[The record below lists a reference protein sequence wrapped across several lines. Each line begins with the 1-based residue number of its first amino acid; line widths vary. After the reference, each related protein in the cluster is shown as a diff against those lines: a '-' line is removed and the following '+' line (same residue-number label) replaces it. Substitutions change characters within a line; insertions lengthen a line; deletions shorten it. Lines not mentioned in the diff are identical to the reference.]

1 MAVKKTYFFHIHKI
15 LIYILIYLISALLA
29 FINVASYCRNSE
41 RLCPQ
46 TVFYLLFFFF
56 FDIFDEAQHLHHS
69 HFSLPV
75 WLVDEADVTNMTVN
89 ENVWNYFT
97 TDADTKIQ
105 KSNYRV

>member
-46 TVFYLLFFFF
+46 TV
-56 FDIFDEAQHLHHS
+56 DIFDEAQHLHHS

-75 WLVDEADVTNMTVN
+75 WLGDEADVTNMTVN

>member
-1 MAVKKTYFFHIHKI
+1 MLPVTVGIVNVCVHKQ
-15 LIYILIYLISALLA
+15 
-29 FINVASYCRNSE
+29 FI
-41 RLCPQ
+41 
-46 TVFYLLFFFF
+46 FFFF
-56 FDIFDEAQHLHHS
+56 FFLDIFDEAQHLHHS

-75 WLVDEADVTNMTVN
+75 WLGDEADVTNMTVN